1 MNLAVPDKK
10 GASVYRYDLDGLRGF
25 AIALVVFFHV
35 FVGRVSGG
43 VDVFLLLSGYF
54 FLGSQVRY
62 ALRPNPSLNPFWP
75 FWRTA
80 RRLVPALAV
89 VLVAAL
95 LGVMFFVPELMT
107 TELVNQFVASILY
120 CQNWMLS
127 RQDAAYAAAGVE
139 TSPLQHL
146 WSMSVQGQFYFCAI
160 VLGLII
166 AIAVSKLRVD
176 AQKARSVTIGVLTV
190 ITIASFLYASRFGIV
205 GTPSNYYS
213 IFSRMWEM
221 TLGGILA
228 LIPRGI
234 TLPQRYSAAAT
245 GLGMVMIAITGVII
259 PTSLAFPGPL
269 TLLPLTGAMLVIL
282 SSPTNAVSQLL
293 SSPPFQWLG
302 KSAYS
307 LYLWH
312 WPLLI
317 ISTAVGGYDTPPVWL
332 GVAVITASLV
342 LAHLT
347 HTFVEEP
354 LRQHGPRPRAMDK
367 PVSNARESLRTPAG
381 RGRLAGGIA
390 VSLLV
395 VSTLAV
401 KPYWGGQ
408 IDDAAKP
415 LDPATH
421 PGARV
426 LLGAEAPD
434 VEALPDPDLIAG
446 IFPPIGDGCMVY
458 LPEGP
463 EDFVSDEC
471 VYGDRE
477 AETTVVLA
485 GGSHVEPLG
494 IPLDELGQQHG
505 FKVIPYV
512 RQECPIM
519 LGDFEDDTVSDVCR
533 EWSINAFDRIIE
545 LDPDLVI
552 STSTRPAGH
561 AGAAVMTQ
569 DMVPDGYLGFWEAL
583 RENNIPFLGLR
594 DNPWIFD
601 GAGDPMDPN
610 YCLSAGEAF
619 EDCSMPRELVYEPVD
634 PASEY
639 LDGTDGM
646 FSVDSSDWYCI
657 GDTCPPAIGNVYIY
671 RDQNHLSNAYSESL
685 APVMWEVIKPILDE
699 LRVPHT

>member
-1 MNLAVPDKK
+1 M
-10 GASVYRYDLDGLRGF
+10 
-25 AIALVVFFHV
+25 
-35 FVGRVSGG
+35 
-43 VDVFLLLSGYF
+43 
-54 FLGSQVRY
+54 
-62 ALRPNPSLNPFWP
+62 
-75 FWRTA
+75 
-80 RRLVPALAV
+80 
-89 VLVAAL
+89 
-95 LGVMFFVPELMT
+95 
-107 TELVNQFVASILY
+107 
-120 CQNWMLS
+120 
-127 RQDAAYAAAGVE
+127 
-139 TSPLQHL
+139 
-146 WSMSVQGQFYFCAI
+146 
-160 VLGLII
+160 
-166 AIAVSKLRVD
+166 
-176 AQKARSVTIGVLTV
+176 
-190 ITIASFLYASRFGIV
+190 
-205 GTPSNYYS
+205 
-213 IFSRMWEM
+213 
-221 TLGGILA
+221 
-228 LIPRGI
+228 
-234 TLPQRYSAAAT
+234 
-245 GLGMVMIAITGVII
+245 
-259 PTSLAFPGPL
+259 
-269 TLLPLTGAMLVIL
+269 
-282 SSPTNAVSQLL
+282 
-293 SSPPFQWLG
+293 
-302 KSAYS
+302 
-307 LYLWH
+307 
-312 WPLLI
+312 
-317 ISTAVGGYDTPPVWL
+317 
-332 GVAVITASLV
+332 
-342 LAHLT
+342 
-347 HTFVEEP
+347 
-354 LRQHGPRPRAMDK
+354 
-367 PVSNARESLRTPAG
+367 
-381 RGRLAGGIA
+381 
-390 VSLLV
+390 
-395 VSTLAV
+395 
-401 KPYWGGQ
+401 
-408 IDDAAKP
+408 
-415 LDPATH
+415 
-421 PGARV
+421 
-426 LLGAEAPD
+426 
-434 VEALPDPDLIAG
+434 EALPDPDLIAG

-458 LPEGP
+458 LDEGP
-463 EDFVSDEC
+463 NNFVPDDC
-471 VYGDRE
+471 VYGDPD
-477 AETTVVLA
+477 AETTIVLA